1 MAAPEPVSSKIS
13 IRIHLSHQIRTEVP
27 PVTALA
33 LRAVCEGRFIST
45 GKLQEEQP
53 RLERGHEH
61 PRSQQTAA
69 PARPASAMNGDLTAL
84 PDEVTSKITFVCF
97 FFFPSYGSLIIISVF
112 CLFTYG
118 LVHQRSY

>member
-1 MAAPEPVSSKIS
+1 MAAPGPVGSKTS

-33 LRAVCEGRFIST
+33 LCTVCEGT

-53 RLERGHEH
+53 WLERGPEH

-69 PARPASAMNGDLTAL
+69 PARPASAMN
-84 PDEVTSKITFVCF
+84 
-97 FFFPSYGSLIIISVF
+97 
-112 CLFTYG
+112 
-118 LVHQRSY
+118 